1 MVRQLK
7 SLLATAAVV
16 AAFLL
21 PATAEAQIKERTL
34 RFGQQNVATSPPG
47 LGMAKFAEI
56 VAARSGGKLNV
67 RQFAGGQLGGD
78 VQTLSAV
85 QGGTVD
91 FTVLNSGL
99 LVGIDKRFAAL
110 DFPFMFNSAEEAD
123 KIVDGPIGQKLH
135 ASLADKGLVGLSYW
149 ELGFRNVTNS
159 KLPIT
164 KIEDFKGVKL
174 RVLQSPLF
182 IDLFNTL
189 GASTVPLPFPELYGA
204 LEQKVVDGQENPF
217 PTILGAKLN
226 EVQKFVSET
235 RHIYNAQSF
244 LISKKTWDDMSAE
257 EKKIIQDAANEAGA
271 FQRKTSRDAM
281 ATALDTLKK
290 SGMQHNTLAEAEM
303 ARIREAVKPV
313 IAKYAKEV
321 GEDLVKEMTDALASI
336 RK

>member
-1 MVRQLK
+1 
-7 SLLATAAVV
+7 
-16 AAFLL
+16 
-21 PATAEAQIKERTL
+21 
-34 RFGQQNVATSPPG
+34 
-47 LGMAKFAEI
+47 
-56 VAARSGGKLNV
+56 
-67 RQFAGGQLGGD
+67 
-78 VQTLSAV
+78 
-85 QGGTVD
+85 
-91 FTVLNSGL
+91 
-99 LVGIDKRFAAL
+99 
-110 DFPFMFNSAEEAD
+110 
-123 KIVDGPIGQKLH
+123 
-135 ASLADKGLVGLSYW
+135 
-149 ELGFRNVTNS
+149 
-159 KLPIT
+159 
-164 KIEDFKGVKL
+164 
-174 RVLQSPLF
+174 
-182 IDLFNTL
+182 
-189 GASTVPLPFPELYGA
+189 VPLPFPELYSA

>member
-1 MVRQLK
+1 MRHLT
-7 SLLATAAVV
+7 SLLASAAILAAV
-16 AAFLL
+16 LL
-21 PATAEAQIKERTL
+21 PAQAQAQIKERTL
-34 RFGQQNVATSPPG
+34 RFAQQNVAASPPG

-56 VAARSGGKLNV
+56 VATKSGGKLNV
-67 RQFAGGQLGGD
+67 RQFPGGQLGGD
-78 VQTLSAV
+78 LPTLSAV
-85 QGGTVD
+85 QGGTID
-91 FTVLNSGL
+91 ITVLNAGL
-99 LVGIDKRFAAL
+99 LVGLDKRFAAL
-110 DFPFMFNSAEEAD
+110 DLPFMFNSAEEAD
-123 KIVDGPIGQKLH
+123 KIVDGPVGQKLL
-135 ASLADKGLVGLSYW
+135 ASLSDKGLHGLGYW

-164 KIEDFKGVKL
+164 RIEDFKGVKL

-189 GASTVPLPFPELYGA
+189 GANTVPLPFPELYAA

-235 RHIYNAQSF
+235 RHIYNAQSL

-257 EKKIIQDAANEAGA
+257 EKKIIQDAASEAGA

-281 ATALDTLKK
+281 ATALAALKAG
-290 SGMQHNTLAEAEM
+290 GMQHNTLADAEM
-303 ARIREAVKPV
+303 ARIRKAVEPV
-313 IAKYAKEV
+313 VAKFAKEI
-321 GEDLVKEMTDALASI
+321 GEDLVKEMTDALAAM